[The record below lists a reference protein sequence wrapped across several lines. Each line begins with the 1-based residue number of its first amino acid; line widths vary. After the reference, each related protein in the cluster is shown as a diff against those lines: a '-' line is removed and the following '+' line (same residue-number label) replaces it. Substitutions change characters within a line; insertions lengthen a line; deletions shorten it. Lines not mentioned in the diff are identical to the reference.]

1 MNGASAPPSFRPS
14 GKALR
19 KFGGKGASPSFQ
31 MCPGIV
37 SWNQVNDKSD
47 LRVKEMELYEIID
60 TIQKWVRTIQ
70 EKHREEIKIE
80 FLIEQEAYLRYVIE
94 STNYLAELV
103 VEPEGFH
110 PYRFVCFEIL
120 DKRKDPLQ
128 EPYCYL
134 DGENSSIENI
144 VSVYKGLR
152 RFTATRQHPWF
163 CHPPCLPAGRL
174 RRLPRHRRRL
184 AAVNS

>member
-1 MNGASAPPSFRPS
+1 
-14 GKALR
+14 
-19 KFGGKGASPSFQ
+19 
-31 MCPGIV
+31 
-37 SWNQVNDKSD
+37 
-47 LRVKEMELYEIID
+47 MELYEAID

-80 FLIEQEAYLRYVIE
+80 FLIEQEVYLRYVIE

-120 DKRKDPLQ
+120 DKRKDSSQ

-134 DGENSSIENI
+134 DEENSSIENI